1 MFKKWWKHSSL
12 RFYVLNT
19 VWNYKFWLFA
29 RKVYRTESHEVT
41 NMNELT
47 MDHTTMLRPTKKI
60 ISSKRFSGYMFEN
73 VIYHD
78 NPGLQG
84 IDPETW
90 QIWKKRGLID

>member
-1 MFKKWWKHSSL
+1 
-12 RFYVLNT
+12 
-19 VWNYKFWLFA
+19 
-29 RKVYRTESHEVT
+29 
-41 NMNELT
+41 
-47 MDHTTMLRPTKKI
+47 
-60 ISSKRFSGYMFEN
+60 